1 MVSKSKGF
9 DILAHVVLLIMCILI
24 LAPFLLLLSSSFSV
38 ETDLIANGYTFWPKQ
53 LSFDAYR
60 YLFGDGSVVKSY
72 GITIFVT
79 VIGTALGLVSTTL
92 IAYPLSRPEIPGR
105 NIINFYVFFTMLF
118 SGGLVPSYMM
128 WTQMFRIK
136 NTLFAYILPGLV
148 TNGFTIMIMRS
159 YFVTNIPKEILESG
173 RVDGASEF
181 KILFQLV
188 LPISK
193 PILATIGLMSG
204 IAYWNDWTNGLYY
217 VTDTKMSTVQVL
229 LNRMLTNA
237 QYLQQAGSYG
247 TVSMESVPTTVV
259 RMAVA
264 VVGALPLLIIYP
276 FFQKYFTKGMTIG
289 AVKG

>member
-1 MVSKSKGF
+1 MVSKSKSF
-9 DILAHVVLLIMCILI
+9 DVLAHFVLLVMCVLI
-24 LAPFLLLLSSSFSV
+24 IAPFLLLLSSSFSV

-53 LSFDAYR
+53 ISLDAYT
-60 YLFGDGSVVKSY
+60 YLFSDGSVFKAY
-72 GITIFVT
+72 GITVVIT
-79 VIGTALGLVSTTL
+79 AIGTILALVVTTL

-105 NIINFYVFFTMLF
+105 NLINFYVFFTMLF

-128 WTQMFRIK
+128 WTQMFGIK
-136 NTLFAYILPGLV
+136 NTFAAYIIPGLI

-159 YFVTNIPKEILESG
+159 YFSTNIPKEILESG

-188 LPISK
+188 LPVSK

-217 VTDTKMSTVQVL
+217 VNDTNMSTVQVL

-247 TVSMESVPTTVV
+247 NISMDSVPTTAV

-276 FFQKYFTKGMTIG
+276 FFQKYFTKGLTLG

>member
-53 LSFDAYR
+53 LSLDAYR

-79 VIGTALGLVSTTL
+79 VIGTTLGLVSTTL

-159 YFVTNIPKEILESG
+159 YFATNIPKEILESG

-264 VVGALPLLIIYP
+264 IVGALPLLIIYP

>member
-9 DILAHVVLLIMCILI
+9 DILAHAVLLIMCILI

-53 LSFDAYR
+53 LSLDAYR
-60 YLFGDGSVVKSY
+60 YLFGDGSVAKSY

-79 VIGTALGLVSTTL
+79 VIGTTLGLVSTTL

-128 WTQMFRIK
+128 WTQIFRIK

-159 YFVTNIPKEILESG
+159 YFITNIPKEILESG

-193 PILATIGLMSG
+193 PILATIGLMTG

-217 VTDTKMSTVQVL
+217 VTDNKMSTVQVL

>member
-9 DILAHVVLLIMCILI
+9 DILAHAVLLIMCILI

-53 LSFDAYR
+53 LSLDAYR

-72 GITIFVT
+72 GITICVT
-79 VIGTALGLVSTTL
+79 VIGTTLGLVSTTL

-128 WTQMFRIK
+128 WTQIFRIK

-159 YFVTNIPKEILESG
+159 YFITNIPKEILESG

-217 VTDTKMSTVQVL
+217 VTDNKMSTVQVL

>member
-1 MVSKSKGF
+1 MVSKSKSF
-9 DILAHVVLLIMCILI
+9 DVLAHFVLLVMCVLI
-24 LAPFLLLLSSSFSV
+24 IAPFLLLLSSSFSV

-53 LSFDAYR
+53 ISLDAYI
-60 YLFGDGSVVKSY
+60 YLFSDGSVFKAY
-72 GITIFVT
+72 GITVVIT
-79 VIGTALGLVSTTL
+79 AIGTILALVVTTL

-105 NIINFYVFFTMLF
+105 NLINFYVFFTMLF

-128 WTQMFRIK
+128 WTQMFGIK
-136 NTLFAYILPGLV
+136 NTFAAYIIPGLI

-159 YFVTNIPKEILESG
+159 YFSTNIPKEILESG

-188 LPISK
+188 LPVSK

-217 VTDTKMSTVQVL
+217 VNDTNMSTVQVL

-247 TVSMESVPTTVV
+247 NISMDSVPTTAV

-276 FFQKYFTKGMTIG
+276 FFQKYFTKGLTLG

>member
-9 DILAHVVLLIMCILI
+9 DILAHVVLLIMCTLI

-53 LSFDAYR
+53 LSLDAYR

-128 WTQMFRIK
+128 WTQMFKIK

>member
-9 DILAHVVLLIMCILI
+9 DILAHAVLLIMCILI

-53 LSFDAYR
+53 LSLDAYR

-79 VIGTALGLVSTTL
+79 VIGTTLGLVSTTL

-128 WTQMFRIK
+128 WTQIFRIK

-159 YFVTNIPKEILESG
+159 YFITNIPKEILESG

-217 VTDTKMSTVQVL
+217 VTDNKMSTVQVL